1 MLRSARLPLLFT
13 LIATLAGCPPPDV
26 VAPPE
31 APTSPSPSIAPPAP
45 LPSASTAADTKGLSM
60 THRDDVKDTLH
71 GSVVEDPYRW
81 LEDGKAPAVRE
92 WMKAEDGVAR
102 AELAKLPERDAIA
115 ARLKELFYIDSL
127 GAPRLRG
134 KRAFFQRRHA
144 NKEKAIIYWRE
155 GKSGVEQVLF
165 DPNTWS
171 TDGSSSL
178 GGWSVSWDG
187 KTVAYA
193 VHKNNSDEATLEIMD
208 VATGKK
214 REAESI
220 EGAKYAGASWTPTND
235 GFYYTWIPTDP
246 AIKEADRP
254 GFAEVR
260 FHKLGDDP
268 KKDAIVHERIND
280 PSSFVGADVSRDG
293 HWLLFTVQ
301 HGWTSND
308 VYFKDLRAKGKSEWK
323 PLVVGKNA
331 HFWAEAYKDHFYI
344 TTDEGSP
351 RWRVVRA
358 DPKAPDQASWKEI
371 VPEQKTATID
381 GGNGASILGGRLAI
395 AYLENAQSKLSIFEL
410 DGKKVRDIAL
420 PGVGTLGGPIGL
432 SDQDEAYFSFE
443 SFIQPSQILSMSMKS
458 GETALYSKVT
468 VPVDTSPYTIEQV
481 FYPSKDGTR
490 VSMFIV
496 HRKDLKKDGST
507 RALLYGYGG
516 FQVSETS
523 VFTASIYPWLER
535 GGLYAVPNLR
545 GGSEYGEEW
554 HKSGMRLKKQNVFDD
569 FIGAAEFLVKEGYTK
584 SDRLAI
590 AGGSNGGLLVGAAVT
605 QRPELFSAVLCA
617 VPLLDMV
624 RYHLFGSG
632 KTWISEYG
640 SADDAEQFKA
650 LFAYSPYHHLKAGT
664 SYPPLLMLSA
674 DSDDRVDPM
683 HARKFVAGMEA
694 ATAGSRPLLRIEQH
708 SGHGGA
714 DLIKAEVE
722 KGADR
727 YAFALAHTASGA
739 TPAK

>member
-1 MLRSARLPLLFT
+1 MLRAARLPLLFT
-13 LIATLAGCPPPDV
+13 LLATLAGCPPPDV

-31 APTSPSPSIAPPAP
+31 APTSPPPPTPAP
-45 LPSASTAADTKGLSM
+45 QPSASPAVNAKGLPM

-71 GSVVEDPYRW
+71 GAVVEDPYRW

-127 GAPRLRG
+127 GAP
-134 KRAFFQRRHA
+134 QRRGERYFLRRRLA
-144 NKEKAIIYWRE
+144 TKEKAIVYWKE
-155 GKSGVEQVLF
+155 KKDGVEQVLF
-165 DPNTWS
+165 DPNTWAA
-171 TDGSSSL
+171 DGSSSL
-178 GGWSVSWDG
+178 GAWSVSWDG

-193 VHKNNSDEATLEIMD
+193 VHKNNSDEANLEIMD

-214 REAESI
+214 RDAEII

-268 KKDAIVHERIND
+268 KKDAVVHERLND

-293 HWLLFTVQ
+293 HWLMFTVQ

-308 VYFKDLRAKGKSEWK
+308 VFYKDLRVKGKNDWK
-323 PLVVGKNA
+323 PLVVGKSA
-331 HFWAEAYKDHFYI
+331 HFWAEAYQDQFYI

-358 DPKAPDQASWKEI
+358 DPKKPDQASWKEI
-371 VPEQKTATID
+371 VPEHPTATID
-381 GGNGASILGGRLAI
+381 AGSGVSVLGGRLAI
-395 AYLENAQSKLSIFEL
+395 AYLENAQSRLSIFEL
-410 DGKKVRDIAL
+410 DGKKVRDVAL
-420 PGVGTLGGPIGL
+420 PGVGTMGGPSGR
-432 SDQDEAYFSFE
+432 SDDDEAYLSFE
-443 SFIQPSQILSMSMKS
+443 SFVQPSQILSLSMKT
-458 GETALYSKVT
+458 GATALYSKVT
-468 VPVDTSPYTIEQV
+468 VPVDTSPYMVEQV

-496 HRKDLKKDGST
+496 RRKDLKKDGST
-507 RALLYGYGG
+507 RAMLYGYGG

-554 HKSGMRLKKQNVFDD
+554 HKNGMGLKKQNVFDD
-569 FIGAAEFLVKEGYTK
+569 FIGAAEYLVKEGYTK

-590 AGGSNGGLLVGAAVT
+590 SGGSNGGLLVGAAVT
-605 QRPELFSAVLCA
+605 QRPDLFSAVLCA

-640 SADDAEQFKA
+640 SADDPAQFKA
-650 LFAYSPYHHLKAGT
+650 LFAYSPYHHIKAGT
-664 SYPPLLMLSA
+664 SYPAVLMLSA

-683 HARKFVAGMEA
+683 HARKFVASLQA
-694 ATAGSRPLLRIEQH
+694 ATAGAPPLLRIEAH

-727 YAFALAHTASGA
+727 YAFALAHTASGV